1 MSILTDKLP
10 DYVVVEGRE
19 YQVYTDYRNWVNIEL
34 MLSSGTTTA
43 EGLAEVL
50 ELCYVDA
57 LPPSL
62 DLALQGLYKFY
73 TCGKQPVEKS
83 HKLSKNKAIYNFD
96 VDAEY
101 IYSAFLS
108 QYQIDLQT
116 ADLHWWTFRSLFTS
130 LNEDNMIVKIM
141 QYRVMDISKIKDKQQ
156 KAYYRKL
163 KRKFALPD
171 MRTTEQKE
179 RDMMAVIDRMV

>member
-10 DYVVVEGRE
+10 DYVVVDGRE
-19 YQVYTDYRNWVNIEL
+19 YQVYTDYRNWVKIEL

-43 EGLAEVL
+43 EGLVEVL
-50 ELCYVDA
+50 ELCYVDV

-62 DLALQGLYKFY
+62 DLALHGLYEFY
-73 TCGKQPVEKS
+73 TCGKKPSKKS
-83 HKLSKNKAIYNFD
+83 HKPSKNKAVYNFD

-108 QYQIDLQT
+108 QYQINLQT
-116 ADLHWWTFRSLFTS
+116 ADLHWWTFRSLFTALS
-130 LNEDNMIVKIM
+130 EDNMFVKIM
-141 QYRVMDISKIKDKQQ
+141 QYRAMDLGKIKDKQQ
-156 KAYYRKL
+156 RAYYRTL

-171 MRTTEQKE
+171 MRTAEQKE